1 MVQLLLIRQ
10 NRRSRCDYEQGF
22 GASGCLSARLGAAVS
37 QLTTLDT
44 WLTLSGA
51 QFPHLE
57 VELGKWVKYV
67 KLLERR
73 LARSRW

>member
-10 NRRSRCDYEQGF
+10 NGYSRCDYEQGF

-57 VELGKWVKYV
+57 VELGKWVKHV